1 MRFTSL
7 IKFNRSY
14 FLKMLFL
21 LLTGVSGCKKA
32 LDINQSPN
40 ALTTAP
46 INTVLTNVTLNAGF
60 LRAVTCTGLQ
70 VYGYNNLA
78 ARASPVRRPYNLS
91 VITP

>member
-1 MRFTSL
+1 MKFTSL

-60 LRAVTCTGLQ
+60 LSGSDLHRFKFTGTTIWRPGRAQFADRT
-70 VYGYNNLA
+70 
-78 ARASPVRRPYNLS
+78 
-91 VITP
+91 I